1 MCLAGLIKAILIN
14 CTESVDATER
24 MLHYTISS
32 MEVMRAL
39 KICLLSFAGKR
50 PFIDPNTVGLI
61 ELYKAIIEL
70 KHYR

>member
-39 KICLLSFAGKR
+39 KIC
-50 PFIDPNTVGLI
+50 TVGLI
-61 ELYKAIIEL
+61 ELYEAIIEL

>member
-1 MCLAGLIKAILIN
+1 MCLAGLIKAILTN

-39 KICLLSFAGKR
+39 KIFAGKR

-61 ELYKAIIEL
+61 ELYEAIIEL